1 MPCRPFCVSSR
12 PPSAFILF
20 LQMCEATYLAIFTFE
35 MTVKIIAYGF
45 AVGDDAYLKDAWCQL
60 DFAVVTLA
68 WLPILIPGFGN
79 FSGAQ
84 LSRENARNLRAR
96 ECAQPAPRTRRLHR
110 ECAACT
116 ENAQHR
122 EPTRTGETRR
132 ERWDHQPI
140 FALTLPSSP
149 CLPAVLALARVSLL
163 QSSERFGRCG
173 RCER

>member
-1 MPCRPFCVSSR
+1 MPCRPFCVSSH

-84 LSRENARNLRAR
+84 LTLRNLRAR

-110 ECAACT
+110 ERAACT

-132 ERWDHQPI
+132 GRWDHQPI